1 MRSILSTFCASVM
14 VAALS
19 ACSFSHDYKVVGTAE
34 GAADGDSVFLSDGTS
49 RLVLDTAII
58 TNGEFVFSGRCDT
71 TTFAVLRCEISADGS
86 TNICHVYLERGADIK
101 ATLAKTPSKSRA
113 VGSVCNDISARFEDT
128 MSKIVAR
135 IDSVEQMARDTTL
148 TMVEQKRYE
157 SMSDSLYENVYLTT
171 YTNAVEANIKTV
183 VGVHQLSKIAY
194 AMELETIDSLLNLVP
209 GEYHK
214 DGAYVKLT
222 ERVERMK
229 AVDIGR
235 PFVDFALPGL
245 DGDTV
250 RLSEVAA
257 KNKVVMI
264 DFWASWCGPCR
275 REMPNVVKA
284 YEMFKDKGFEI
295 VGVSQD
301 YDADAWRD
309 AVKALGMSWRQC
321 SALKGWDNEAIKAYA
336 ISSIPNTVILKDGV
350 IVAHQLTGD
359 DLLGKL
365 GELIHE

>member
-1 MRSILSTFCASVM
+1 
-14 VAALS
+14 
-19 ACSFSHDYKVVGTAE
+19 
-34 GAADGDSVFLSDGTS
+34 
-49 RLVLDTAII
+49 
-58 TNGEFVFSGRCDT
+58 
-71 TTFAVLRCEISADGS
+71 
-86 TNICHVYLERGADIK
+86 
-101 ATLAKTPSKSRA
+101 
-113 VGSVCNDISARFEDT
+113 
-128 MSKIVAR
+128 
-135 IDSVEQMARDTTL
+135 
-148 TMVEQKRYE
+148 
-157 SMSDSLYENVYLTT
+157 
-171 YTNAVEANIKTV
+171 
-183 VGVHQLSKIAY
+183 
-194 AMELETIDSLLNLVP
+194 
-209 GEYHK
+209 
-214 DGAYVKLT
+214 
-222 ERVERMK
+222 MK